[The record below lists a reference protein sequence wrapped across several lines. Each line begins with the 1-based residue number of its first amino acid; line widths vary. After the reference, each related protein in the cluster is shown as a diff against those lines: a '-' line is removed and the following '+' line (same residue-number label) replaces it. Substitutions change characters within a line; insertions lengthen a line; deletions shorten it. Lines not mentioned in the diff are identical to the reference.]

1 MNETKC
7 YTDVMGRTTELDFD
21 DIIRREEMMYEVSK
35 QAEYEA
41 LVYAMYRSSD
51 DE

>member
-1 MNETKC
+1 MSDTMY

-21 DIIRREEMMYEVSK
+21 DIIRREEMMYEISK
-35 QAEYEA
+35 QSEYER
-41 LVYAMYRSSD
+41 LVYDMYRSSE